1 MPDFDARKRSCRI
14 PIASAEELQFRLAE
28 SRISL
33 RFQLVVTACI
43 KIVPVTVEGSLHD
56 RGPATDAFTKEQVEA
71 LIREARNGSQIAFGK
86 LVRASQ
92 DYLRAVARR
101 SLPGSL
107 QAKLS
112 PSDLVQD
119 TALEAHRDISSFQG
133 AQFAELLAWMRQ
145 ILVHNL
151 SNYKRH
157 FEQTA
162 KRSISREICGD
173 QAAHAIENLDN
184 STPSPSS
191 RLAYLEQR
199 HAMQDVLSRLPEEMK
214 AVIELRNKE
223 GLSFTEIG
231 VRIDCSSPA
240 ARRMWAR
247 AIERMQRLLPNDEGH
262 V

>member
-1 MPDFDARKRSCRI
+1 MF
-14 PIASAEELQFRLAE
+14 LAE
-28 SRISL
+28 SKIGL
-33 RFQLVVTACI
+33 RDHLVMTASI
-43 KIVPVTVEGSLHD
+43 KIVPVTVEGSVDD
-56 RGPATDAFTKEQVEA
+56 RGPTSDAFTKEQVEA
-71 LIREARNGSQIAFGK
+71 LIRDARNGSQIALGQ
-86 LVRASQ
+86 LVSASQ
-92 DYLRAVARR
+92 SYLRSVARR

-119 TALEAHRDISSFQG
+119 TALEAHRDFSSFQG
-133 AQFAELLAWMRQ
+133 EQFEELLAWMRQ

-184 STPSPSS
+184 NIQTPSSQ
-191 RLAYLEQR
+191 LASLEQQ
-199 HAMQDVLSRLPEEMK
+199 HTVQDVLSRLPEEMK
-214 AVIELRNKE
+214 AAIELRNKE

-231 VRIDCSSPA
+231 VRMKCSSAA

-247 AIERMQRLLPNDEGH
+247 AIERMQLLLPNDEGH